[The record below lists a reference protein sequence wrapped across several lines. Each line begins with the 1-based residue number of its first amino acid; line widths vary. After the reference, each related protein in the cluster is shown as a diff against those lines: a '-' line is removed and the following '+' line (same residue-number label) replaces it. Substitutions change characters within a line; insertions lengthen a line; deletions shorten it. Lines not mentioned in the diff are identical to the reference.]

1 MSRENSTPTP
11 ARPPREGRGKT
22 AKRLRANAGLRQI
35 IADFYADG
43 HKAKAEGRPV
53 GWIPPMNGLIEL
65 FYAMDIHPIFP
76 ENWAPI
82 CAAIGTNSQNFEFA
96 AQRGYSSDLCG
107 YFRNNIGYALDGI
120 DEENQPLGGLPEPDF
135 LISFGAGCIPTMKTF
150 QVLCDHFDVPV
161 FRADLP
167 QVALEDIGEH
177 HIRYGVTQIERLI
190 GFLEDLTGRKLD
202 MDRLS
207 EAVAY
212 TDEACRIWD
221 DIMETRK
228 AVPAPFSAAEIGIMF
243 VMVTRHG
250 TRVAV
255 DFLRD
260 VLEEVRGKVERGEGV
275 IPNERIRLFW
285 DNIPLWYN
293 MRLFNY
299 FEKWGAVVVA
309 ETYSSA
315 WTMRM
320 DPEKPLESIA
330 YKSLVSYPLVSC
342 VSLNKRIELVKKAVR
357 DYHVDGAVLHSNMS
371 CKPISMGQMD
381 IQRVLHDELSI
392 PSIMFDG
399 DHMDGDKFSLAQF
412 QTRVDAFM
420 ELLLDRA

>member
-1 MSRENSTPTP
+1 MTE
-11 ARPPREGRGKT
+11 KT
-22 AKRLRANAGLRQI
+22 VKRLQANKALRQI
-35 IADFYADG
+35 IADFYADS
-43 HKAKAEGRPV
+43 HRAKAEGRPV

-65 FYAMDIHPIFP
+65 FYAMDIQPIFP

-82 CAAIGTNSQNFEFA
+82 CAAIGTNTKYFEYA
-96 AQRGYSSDLCG
+96 AKRGYSNDLCG

-120 DEENQPLGGLPEPDF
+120 DEADQPLGGLPKPDF

-150 QVLCDHFDVPV
+150 QVLCEHYRVPT

-167 QVALEDIGEH
+167 QVAMEDIGEH
-177 HIRYGVTQIERLI
+177 HIAYGVSQIKRLI
-190 GFLEDLTGRKLD
+190 AFLEDLTGKRFD
-202 MDRLS
+202 IERLRQ
-207 EAVAY
+207 AVAY

-221 DIMETRK
+221 EIMDTRK
-228 AVPAPFSAAEIGIMF
+228 QVPAPFSAAEIGIMF

-250 TRVAV
+250 TEIAV

-260 VLEEVRGKVERGEGV
+260 VLAEVRGKVARGEGV
-275 IPNERIRLFW
+275 IPNERLRLFW

-293 MRLFNY
+293 MKLFNY
-299 FEKWGAVVVA
+299 FEKWDAVVVA
-309 ETYSSA
+309 ETYTSA

-320 DPEKPLESIA
+320 DPDRPLESIA

-342 VSLNKRIELVKKAVR
+342 VSLNKRLELIEKAVR
-357 DYHVDGAVLHSNMS
+357 DYKIDGAILHSNRS

-381 IQRVLHDELSI
+381 IQRMLSEELSV

-399 DHMDGDKFSLAQF
+399 DHMDAEKFTMAQF
-412 QTRVDAFM
+412 QARIDAFM
-420 ELLLDRA
+420 ELLLERKGR

>member
-1 MSRENSTPTP
+1 MTE
-11 ARPPREGRGKT
+11 KT
-22 AKRLRANAGLRQI
+22 VKRLQANKALRQI
-35 IADFYADG
+35 IADFYADS
-43 HKAKAEGRPV
+43 HRAKAEGRPV

-65 FYAMDIHPIFP
+65 FYAMDIQPIFP

-82 CAAIGTNSQNFEFA
+82 CAAIGTNTKHFEYA
-96 AQRGYSSDLCG
+96 AKRGYSNDLCG

-120 DEENQPLGGLPEPDF
+120 DEADQPLGGLPKPDF

-150 QVLCDHFDVPV
+150 QVLCDHYRVPT

-167 QVALEDIGEH
+167 QVAMEDIGEH
-177 HIRYGVTQIERLI
+177 HIAYGVSQIKRLI
-190 GFLEDLTGRKLD
+190 AFLEDLTGKRFD
-202 MDRLS
+202 IERLRQ
-207 EAVAY
+207 AVAY

-221 DIMETRK
+221 EIMDTRK
-228 AVPAPFSAAEIGIMF
+228 QVPAPFSAAEIGIMF

-250 TRVAV
+250 TEIAV

-260 VLEEVRGKVERGEGV
+260 VLAEVRGKVARGEGV
-275 IPNERIRLFW
+275 IPNERLRLFW

-293 MRLFNY
+293 MKLFNY
-299 FEKWGAVVVA
+299 FEKWDAVVVA
-309 ETYSSA
+309 ETYTSA

-320 DPEKPLESIA
+320 DPDRPLESIA

-342 VSLNKRIELVKKAVR
+342 VSLNKRLELIEKAVR
-357 DYHVDGAVLHSNMS
+357 DYKIDGAILHSNRS

-381 IQRVLHDELSI
+381 IQRMLSEELSV

-399 DHMDGDKFSLAQF
+399 DHMDAEKFTMAQF
-412 QTRVDAFM
+412 QARIDAFM
-420 ELLLDRA
+420 ELLLERKGR

>member
-1 MSRENSTPTP
+1 MSEEP
-11 ARPPREGRGKT
+11 EKKT
-22 AKRLRANAGLRQI
+22 RKRLRANAALRQI
-35 IADFYADG
+35 IEEFYADG
-43 HKAKAEGRPV
+43 HRAKAEGRPV

-82 CAAIGTNSQNFEFA
+82 CAAIGTNAANFDSCA
-96 AQRGYSSDLCG
+96 ARGYSPDLCG
-107 YFRNNIGYALDGI
+107 YFRNNVGYALEGI
-120 DEENQPLGGLPEPDF
+120 NAEGQPLGGLPEPDF
-135 LISFGAGCIPTMKTF
+135 LISFGAGCVPTMKTF

-167 QVALEDIGEH
+167 QVAMEDIAEH
-177 HIRYGVTQIERLI
+177 HVSYGVTQIKRLI
-190 GFLEDLTGRKLD
+190 GFLEGLTGRPLD

-207 EAVAY
+207 RAVAY

-221 DIMETRK
+221 EIMETRR
-228 AVPAPFSAAEIGIMF
+228 AVPSPFSAAEIGIMF

-255 DFLRD
+255 DFLAD
-260 VLEEVRGKVERGEGV
+260 VLSEVRDKVARGEGV
-275 IPNERIRLFW
+275 IPNERLRLFW
-285 DNIPLWYN
+285 DNIPLWHN

-299 FEKWGAVVVA
+299 FEKWDAVVVA
-309 ETYSSA
+309 ETYTSA

-320 DPEKPLESIA
+320 DPDRPLESIA
-330 YKSLVSYPLVSC
+330 RKSLVSYPLVSC
-342 VSLNKRIELVKKAVR
+342 VSLEKRIELIRKAVAE
-357 DYHVDGAVLHSNMS
+357 YSIDGAILHSNRS

-381 IQRVLHDELSI
+381 IQRVLLDELGV
-392 PSIMFDG
+392 PSVVFDG
-399 DHMDGDKFSLAQF
+399 DHMDPEKFSTAQF

-420 ELLLDRA
+420 EMLLERKS

>member
-1 MSRENSTPTP
+1 MAE
-11 ARPPREGRGKT
+11 KT
-22 AKRLRANAGLRQI
+22 RKRLQANKALRQI
-35 IADFYADG
+35 IAEFYADG
-43 HKAKAEGRPV
+43 HRAREEGRLV

-65 FYAMDIHPIFP
+65 FYAMDVHPIFP

-82 CAAIGTNSQNFEFA
+82 CAAIGTNVSNFEHA
-96 AQRGYSSDLCG
+96 AARGYSGDLCG

-120 DEENQPLGGLPEPDF
+120 EEAEQPLGGLPKPDF

-150 QVLCDHFDVPV
+150 QVLCDHYRVPAV
-161 FRADLP
+161 RADLP
-167 QVALEDIGEH
+167 QVAMEDIGQH
-177 HIRYGVTQIERLI
+177 HIDYGVAQMKRVIA
-190 GFLEDLTGRKLD
+190 FLEELTGRKLD

-207 EAVAY
+207 QAVAW

-221 DIMETRK
+221 EIMDTRR

-250 TRVAV
+250 TPIAV

-260 VLEEVRGKVERGEGV
+260 VLEEVRGKVARGEGV
-275 IPNERIRLFW
+275 IPNERLRLFW

-299 FEKWGAVVVA
+299 FEAWGAVVVA
-309 ETYSSA
+309 ETYSAA

-320 DPEKPLESIA
+320 DPERPLESIA
-330 YKSLVSYPLVSC
+330 YKTLVSYPLVSC
-342 VSLNKRIELVKKAVR
+342 VSLNKRLELIEKAVR
-357 DYHVDGAVLHSNMS
+357 DYRIDGAILHSNRS

-381 IQRVLHDELSI
+381 IQRMLAEKLSV
-392 PSIMFDG
+392 PSVMFDG
-399 DHMDGDKFSLAQF
+399 DHMDGERFTMSQF
-412 QTRVDAFM
+412 QSRIDAFM
-420 ELLLDRA
+420 ELLLDTRGG

>member
-1 MSRENSTPTP
+1 MTE
-11 ARPPREGRGKT
+11 KT
-22 AKRLRANAGLRQI
+22 VKRLQANKALRQI
-35 IADFYADG
+35 IADFYADS
-43 HKAKAEGRPV
+43 HRAKAEGRPV

-65 FYAMDIHPIFP
+65 FYAMDIQPIFP

-82 CAAIGTNSQNFEFA
+82 CAAIGTNTKHFEYA
-96 AQRGYSSDLCG
+96 AKRGYSNDLCG

-120 DEENQPLGGLPEPDF
+120 DEADQPLGGLPKPDF

-150 QVLCDHFDVPV
+150 QVLCEHYRVPT

-167 QVALEDIGEH
+167 QVAMEDIGEH
-177 HIRYGVTQIERLI
+177 HIAYGVSQIKRLI
-190 GFLEDLTGRKLD
+190 AFLEDLTGKRFD
-202 MDRLS
+202 IERLRQ
-207 EAVAY
+207 AVAY

-221 DIMETRK
+221 EIMDTRK
-228 AVPAPFSAAEIGIMF
+228 QVPAPFSAAEIGIMF

-250 TRVAV
+250 TEIAV

-260 VLEEVRGKVERGEGV
+260 VLAEVRGKVARGEGV
-275 IPNERIRLFW
+275 IPNERLRLFW

-293 MRLFNY
+293 MKLFNY
-299 FEKWGAVVVA
+299 FEKWDAVVVA
-309 ETYSSA
+309 ETYTSA

-320 DPEKPLESIA
+320 DPDRPLESIA

-342 VSLNKRIELVKKAVR
+342 VSLNKRLELIEKAVR
-357 DYHVDGAVLHSNMS
+357 DYKIDGAILHSNRS

-381 IQRVLHDELSI
+381 IQRMLSEELSV

-399 DHMDGDKFSLAQF
+399 DHMDAEKFTMAQF
-412 QTRVDAFM
+412 QARIDAFM
-420 ELLLDRA
+420 ELLLERKGR

>member
-1 MSRENSTPTP
+1 MME
-11 ARPPREGRGKT
+11 EKKT
-22 AKRLRANAGLRQI
+22 TKRLKANTALRQI
-35 IADFYADG
+35 ITDFYADA
-43 HKAKAEGRPV
+43 HRAKAEGRPV

-82 CAAIGTNSQNFEFA
+82 CAAIGTNTNNFTYAER
-96 AQRGYSSDLCG
+96 RGYSSDLCG

-120 DEENQPLGGLPEPDF
+120 AEENQPLNGLPKPDF

-150 QVLCDHFDVPV
+150 QVLCDHFHVPV

-167 QVALEDIGEH
+167 QVAMEDIGKH
-177 HIRYGVTQIERLI
+177 HIQYGVTQIKRLI
-190 GFLEDLTGRKLD
+190 KFLEDLTGKRFD
-202 MDRLS
+202 IDRLRQ
-207 EAVAY
+207 AVAY

-221 DIMETRK
+221 EIMDARR
-228 AVPAPFSAAEIGIMF
+228 AIPSPFSAAEIGIMF

-250 TRVAV
+250 TKIAV

-293 MRLFNY
+293 MKLFNY
-299 FEKWGAVVVA
+299 FEKWDAVVVA
-309 ETYSSA
+309 ETYTSA

-320 DPEKPLESIA
+320 DTNKPLESIA

-342 VSLNKRIELVKKAVR
+342 VSLNKRIELIKKAVK
-357 DYHVDGAVLHSNMS
+357 DYKIDGAIIHSNRS

-381 IQRVLHDELSI
+381 IQRVLSEELSV
-392 PSIMFDG
+392 PSVMFDG
-399 DHMDGDKFSLAQF
+399 DHMDGGKFSMAQF
-412 QTRVDAFM
+412 QTRIDAFM
-420 ELLLDRA
+420 EMLSERKDKCIR

>member
-1 MSRENSTPTP
+1 MTE
-11 ARPPREGRGKT
+11 KT
-22 AKRLRANAGLRQI
+22 VKRLQANKALRQI
-35 IADFYADG
+35 IADFYADS
-43 HKAKAEGRPV
+43 HRAKAEGRPV

-65 FYAMDIHPIFP
+65 FYAMDIQPIFP

-82 CAAIGTNSQNFEFA
+82 CAAIGTSTKYFEYA
-96 AQRGYSSDLCG
+96 AKRGYSNDLCG

-120 DEENQPLGGLPEPDF
+120 DEADQPLGGLPKPDF

-150 QVLCDHFDVPV
+150 QVLCEHYRVPT

-167 QVALEDIGEH
+167 QVAMEDIGEH
-177 HIRYGVTQIERLI
+177 HIAYGVSQIKRLI
-190 GFLEDLTGRKLD
+190 AFLEDLTGKRFD
-202 MDRLS
+202 IERLRQ
-207 EAVAY
+207 AVAY

-221 DIMETRK
+221 EIMDTRK
-228 AVPAPFSAAEIGIMF
+228 QVPAPFSAAEIGIMF

-250 TRVAV
+250 TEIAV

-260 VLEEVRGKVERGEGV
+260 VLAEVRGKVARGEGV
-275 IPNERIRLFW
+275 IPNERLRLFW

-293 MRLFNY
+293 MKLFNY
-299 FEKWGAVVVA
+299 FEKWDAVVVA
-309 ETYSSA
+309 ETYTSA

-320 DPEKPLESIA
+320 DPDRPLESIA

-342 VSLNKRIELVKKAVR
+342 VSLNKRLELIEKAVR
-357 DYHVDGAVLHSNMS
+357 DYKIDGAILHSNRS

-381 IQRVLHDELSI
+381 IQRMLSEELSV

-399 DHMDGDKFSLAQF
+399 DHMDAEKFTMAQF
-412 QTRVDAFM
+412 QARIDAFM
-420 ELLLDRA
+420 ELLLERKGR